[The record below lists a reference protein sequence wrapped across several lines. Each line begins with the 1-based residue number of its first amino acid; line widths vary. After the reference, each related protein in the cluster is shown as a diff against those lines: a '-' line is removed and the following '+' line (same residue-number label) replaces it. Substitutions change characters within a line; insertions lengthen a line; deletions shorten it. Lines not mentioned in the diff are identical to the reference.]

1 MEKHLEKIVE
11 ITLPEIDWYVIN
23 RVKELRTK
31 KDISQEQLSIRIG
44 RAEGFISKVENLTE
58 RAKYNL
64 RHLNLIAK
72 ALGVPL
78 ADLLPSKATAH
89 DLLKIKLR
97 RRKRVNKDGTESKR
111 TEVEVVEI
119 VPLKSEV

>member
-1 MEKHLEKIVE
+1 MEKHKEKIFE

-72 ALGVPL
+72 ALNVPFS
-78 ADLLPSKATAH
+78 DLLPLNATSH
-89 DLLKIKLR
+89 DLLKIRLR
-97 RRKRVNKDGTESKR
+97 RKKRMNKDGTESKR
-111 TEVEVVEI
+111 TEVEVAEI
-119 VPLKSEV
+119 VPLESEV